1 MRRLFIVGLWAAA
14 VVALLGAHSTP
25 AAAGGGHDFVNE
37 ARVFQRVVACGGDGA
52 IPPGFDRKVVAEH
65 CRALQPHI
73 KAFRRR
79 YVERARP
86 FFEKWRPAD
95 LPKRVVYPFGGG
107 DLVSA
112 LTTYPDAT
120 EITTISLEHP
130 GDPRRLTG
138 LGAAKLTENLELY
151 NLVAYALLERH
162 DSASKNMRKMERG
175 PIPGQLSLFMTA
187 LTVYDLEPVSL
198 KFFRIEP
205 DGSLHYYTQAEIEA
219 LDDTKAGKLE
229 GRWINTDY
237 SVAFRNM
244 ELAFRARGAG
254 PEDPVIIHR
263 HIAANL
269 DNEHFADSPLRKHLE
284 RKGKVAAMT
293 KAASFLLWMR
303 DFTAIRDYLLGH
315 MVWMA
320 SDATGILPED
330 ATKAGFEQVTFGT
343 FEEAYLEYA
352 RGSQAERMRALWEGQ
367 KKRGLPFRYGY
378 PDMNGKIHLMITR
391 PRGK

>member
-1 MRRLFIVGLWAAA
+1 MRRFSLTGLCAAA
-14 VVALLGAHSTP
+14 VAAVLAAQSTP
-25 AAAGGGHDFVNE
+25 ANAGGGHDFVND
-37 ARVFQRVVACGGDGA
+37 ARVFQRVVACGGDGT
-52 IPPGFDRKVVAEH
+52 IPRGFDHEVIREH
-65 CRALQPHI
+65 CKLLRPQI
-73 KAFRRR
+73 EAFRRR
-79 YVERARP
+79 YVHRAKP
-86 FFEKWRPAD
+86 FFDKWRPSK
-95 LPKRVVYPFGGG
+95 LPASVVYPFGGG

-138 LGAAKLTENLELY
+138 LGAAKLTENLALY
-151 NLVAYALLERH
+151 ELVAGALLQRH

-205 DGSLHYYTQAEIEA
+205 DGSLHYYTLAEIEA
-219 LDDTKAGKLE
+219 LDDTKADKLE
-229 GRWINTDY
+229 GRWIDTDY

-244 ELAFRARGAG
+244 ELSFRARGAG
-254 PEDPVIIHR
+254 PEDPVITHR

-284 RKGKVAAMT
+284 RKGKIAAMT
-293 KAASFLLWMR
+293 KAASFLLWMS
-303 DFTAIRDYLLGH
+303 DFTAIRDYLLTN
-315 MVWMA
+315 MVFMT

-330 ATKAGFEQVTFGT
+330 AAKRGFEQITFGT
-343 FEEAYLEYA
+343 FQEAYLEYA
-352 RGSQAERMRALWEGQ
+352 RGTKSERMRELWESQ

-378 PDMNGKIHLMITR
+378 PDMSGKIHLMITR
-391 PRGK
+391 PRSK